1 MKTLIVYASK
11 NGASAEACEML
22 RERLSS
28 FSEVDVC
35 DIHSSPPSPDGYD
48 VAVVG
53 GSIRMNKL
61 DKALKKYISANL
73 KFLSSIPSAAFI
85 CCGLTDDFDDY
96 VTTEIP
102 KSANFSL
109 GVHCFGGQLKP
120 ERAKGVDK
128 PIIFMMRQSI
138 LSQDPDKSDGER
150 RELPELFP
158 DTIYALAEKIK
169 QTRMV

>member
-1 MKTLIVYASK
+1 MKALIVYTSRH
-11 NGASAEACEML
+11 GASAEACEML
-22 RERLSS
+22 ASRLRS
-28 FSEVDVC
+28 FSDVDIC
-35 DIHSSPPSPDGYD
+35 DVRNAPPSPEGYD
-48 VAVVG
+48 AVVVG

-61 DKALKKYISANL
+61 DKSLKKYLSKNAAA
-73 KFLSSIPSAAFI
+73 LSSIPSAAFI

-102 KSANFSL
+102 RNISFSL

-120 ERAKGVDK
+120 DRAKGFDK
-128 PIIFMMRQSI
+128 LVVFMMRQSI
-138 LSQDPDKSDGER
+138 LSQDPDKSDGDR

-169 QTRMV
+169 QLKMI